1 MEIDFAPASTEAD
14 AREIVRLHAAIAERH
29 RAVRGARPWRVPSL
43 GRVAATI
50 ASPVTILAREGDA
63 VVGMF
68 RLDPA
73 KGFCGI
79 APFTE
84 VPRFVYLS
92 ELAIRPTHQRQGI
105 GRACLAEA
113 ERWARAHDARAVR
126 LDTNDDAVG
135 ARRFYTACRYREV
148 LHHRETLYFER
159 LLP

>member
-1 MEIDFAPASTEAD
+1 MELDFAPASTEGD
-14 AREIVRLHAAIAERH
+14 ARAILQLHEVISERH
-29 RAVRGARPWRVPSL
+29 RRLDGARRWRVPSL
-43 GRVAATI
+43 PRVVATI
-50 ASPVTILAREGDA
+50 ASPVTILAREGET

-92 ELAIRPTHQRQGI
+92 ELAIHPSHQRRGL

-113 ERWARAHDARAVR
+113 ERWARDHDARAVR

-135 ARRFYTACRYREV
+135 ARRFYVACHYREV

-159 LLP
+159 LIP